1 MLNYVMNILHEYP
14 VADPLRDPSRD
25 HYKIQGYG
33 NIDKNIAYI
42 DAATVTNLIESAT

>member
-14 VADPLRDPSRD
+14 VTDLLR
-25 HYKIQGYG
+25 YKIQGYG
-33 NIDKNIAYI
+33 NIDKNIVYI

>member
-14 VADPLRDPSRD
+14 VTDLLR
-25 HYKIQGYG
+25 YKIQGYG
-33 NIDKNIAYI
+33 NIDKNIVYIVYI

>member
-14 VADPLRDPSRD
+14 VADPLR
-25 HYKIQGYG
+25 YKIQGYG

-42 DAATVTNLIESAT
+42 DAATVTSLIESAT

>member
-14 VADPLRDPSRD
+14 VADPLR
-25 HYKIQGYG
+25 YKIQGYR